1 MTWSSKIFWVNYS
14 SKSLVSWK
22 EKMNC
27 DFRNWMGCFAV
38 LYVFSHGSCGRL
50 FLCFLVWRISRPM
63 ALFLV
68 SFSDRRPP
76 DQQKPQAYS
85 NNSSRFKLNR
95 SFNWCLRF
103 WGWRVALWSLLLKCP
118 ITLAPN
124 PLQKHFI
131 LLQDDWAEQQVLAQK
146 WTGLSWEPRW
156 GLGIAHIDLDLRDS
170 DPWESPQSAFGQM
183 ESCRP
188 MSSSVEYLYG
198 DCFLGLLPTATFG
211 PNYLLVSPLDL

>member
-1 MTWSSKIFWVNYS
+1 MTWGQA
-14 SKSLVSWK
+14 KSFGWNILLNPWFLGRKGRIVISGIEW
-22 EKMNC
+22 
-27 DFRNWMGCFAV
+27 DAL

-63 ALFLV
+63 ASFLE

-85 NNSSRFKLNR
+85 NNSSCFKPNP
-95 SFNWCLRF
+95 SFNWCLCF
-103 WGWRVALWSLLLKCP
+103 WGWHVAFWSLWL
-118 ITLAPN
+118 PN

-146 WTGLSWEPRW
+146 RTSLSWEPRW
-156 GLGIAHIDLDLRDS
+156 GLGIAQVDLELRDS

-188 MSSSVEYLYG
+188 MSSSVGYIYG
-198 DCFLGLLPTATFG
+198 DCFLGLLPTATYG
-211 PNYLLVSPLDL
+211 PNYLLVSPLDLWAVSPW